1 MLICNSGGLW
11 VKNVNLSILVNS
23 VITQL
28 EDKDNVK
35 ITRDQ
40 VVM

>member
-1 MLICNSGGLW
+1 MLICNRGGLW